1 MRSGMGRGLVLGGR
15 CTPGVADVEQ
25 RHSLVEERLS

>member
-1 MRSGMGRGLVLGGR
+1 MRSGIVRGLVLGGR
-15 CTPGVADVEQ
+15 CTPGVAGVEE